1 MQTKILEATA
11 TLNNKK
17 INIINTQMDI
27 MCDWDIELH
36 RNSASV
42 DVNIIVHQVAG
53 NFMWA
58 DKQEN
63 YTKEVSISFETTKE
77 WKLSGQ
83 HYASNLRIEPISTI
97 IDFDKKSVVVLF

>member
-17 INIINTQMDI
+17 ISIINTQMDI
-27 MCDWDIELH
+27 MCDWDVELH

-42 DVNIIVHQVAG
+42 DVNIIVHEVSG
-53 NFMWA
+53 NFMLE
-58 DKQEN
+58 DRKEN
-63 YTKEVSISFETTKE
+63 YKKEVNISFVTTKE

-83 HYASNLRIEPISTI
+83 HYASNLKIEPISTI